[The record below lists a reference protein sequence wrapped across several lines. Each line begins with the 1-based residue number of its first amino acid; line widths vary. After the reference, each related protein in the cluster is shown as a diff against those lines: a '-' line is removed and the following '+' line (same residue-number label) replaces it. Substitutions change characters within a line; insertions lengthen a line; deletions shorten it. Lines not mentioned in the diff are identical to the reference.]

1 MRVIIPLR
9 EALADPRILG
19 GVLTGAS
26 WDGWKALLL
35 ACAGEKLTDDERA
48 HFTRLTGRD
57 REPGDGFYAKLS
69 CALVVVV
76 AVNPKP
82 FRRSVLGWRPVA
94 TGLPT

>member
-1 MRVIIPLR
+1 
-9 EALADPRILG
+9 LG

-48 HFTRLTGRD
+48 HFTRALLAAIASLVMA
-57 REPGDGFYAKLS
+57 FYAKLS